1 MVKCLK
7 MPAVSR
13 TLAVLVAASVAAPLP
28 AQTPVPATPPT
39 RINIVILDGEGAI
52 NSTRQ
57 RVAREPIVQVEDEN
71 HKPVAG
77 AAVTFFLPG
86 DGASGVFPNGSRSI
100 TMLTDDQGKAV
111 ARGIHTNKLAGKMQI
126 RVEASFQGVTSN
138 AVISQTTLLGAAA
151 TGGLISGKLL
161 TILLVS
167 AAAAAGGGYAIAS
180 NTGGG
185 AKTPA
190 SVAVTAGTPT
200 VGPPK

>member
-138 AVISQTTLLGAAA
+138 AVISQTTLLG
-151 TGGLISGKLL
+151 KLL